1 MGRLSVKCY
10 EGEAF
15 QNMYRKGCFNGIDYL
30 ASNFKGY
37 RLMFQYEAK
46 GDIREKSIYINDAL
60 KQKFYDNINKGKVY
74 Y

>member
-15 QNMYRKGCFNGIDYL
+15 QNMYRKGCFNGIDFL

-46 GDIREKSIYINDAL
+46 VIFVKNLFIL
-60 KQKFYDNINKGKVY
+60 MMH
-74 Y
+74 

>member
-1 MGRLSVKCY
+1 
-10 EGEAF
+10 
-15 QNMYRKGCFNGIDYL
+15 MYRKGCFNGIDYL

-46 GDIREKSIYINDAL
+46 GDIREKSIYVNNTM
-60 KQKFYDNINKGKVY
+60 KQKFYEHINNGKTY